1 MKSMFLFIVFFVFG
15 SFGGVRAADTGRA
28 APGHV
33 WQMHKVTFID
43 VAASQSNLVAGSLLA
58 PPDWTVRANGNYVM
72 DCVFSP
78 VRLMIAAARPD
89 GDLGLTIFPGAVD
102 AWSDNPQVLQMYRNG
117 YPGFTKVNKCE
128 VRAPRSVDVAL
139 RNSLG
144 QLGVQA
150 VGGTQAVPGLSDE
163 LRANV
168 QKVNQELAQRPGSG
182 SLSAEG
188 GRIRFSGTIN
198 GKPVEGWLVLVLTT
212 RTAPLPNGQGTVTLT
227 DAPLIC
233 EMFAAPGQLDANEK
247 MLSAMLGTIRVDP
260 NWQKYAEQD
269 AIQVQQIMQQT
280 YARVAN
286 IHNQMMQD
294 NLQTQR
300 KIAAIRQGTADYAR
314 KVYANV
320 ASDRAAALDHS
331 SQQFSLY
338 MGDQAIYKNPATG
351 ERVQMSSAY
360 GHAWAN
366 SGSND
371 YVLTDSA
378 SYDPNGKVGSGG
390 WTELQQER

>member
-1 MKSMFLFIVFFVFG
+1 MKSMFLFIVICLFG
-15 SFGGVRAADTGRA
+15 SLGEVHAADAGRA

-33 WQMHKVTFID
+33 WQMHKVAFID
-43 VAASQSNLVAGSLLA
+43 VAASQSNLLAGSMLT

-78 VRLMIAAARPD
+78 VRLMISAARPD
-89 GDLGLTIFPGAVD
+89 GNLGLTIFPGAVD

-128 VRAPRSVDVAL
+128 VKAPRSVDVAL

-150 VGGTQAVPGLSDE
+150 VGGTQAVPGLNEE
-163 LRANV
+163 LLANV

-198 GKPVEGWLVLVLTT
+198 GKPVEGWLILVLTT

-269 AIQVQQIMQQT
+269 AIQVQQIMQQA